1 MRRPHKNTDRT
12 TEDLKYGSKKLS
24 KFINYVMLD
33 GKKTLATNL
42 VYNAL
47 DKIKEQ
53 GLDPMETFDKAI
65 ENSSPELEVKS
76 RRVGGA
82 NYQIPI
88 PVKEERQFTLASRW
102 IISSV
107 RSKTG
112 KDFDKIL
119 ADVLIEASKGEGDAV
134 KKKED
139 THRMADANKA
149 FAHYAW

>member
-12 TEDLKYGSKKLS
+12 QADLKYNSKNLS

-33 GKKTLATNL
+33 GKKILARKL
-42 VYNAL
+42 VYGAFEIMKK
-47 DKIKEQ
+47 D
-53 GLDPMETFDKAI
+53 GDPIETFNKAI
-65 ENSSPELEVKS
+65 ENVSPELEVKS

-82 NYQIPI
+82 NYQVPI
-88 PVKEERQFTLASRW
+88 PVKETRRFTLASRW
-102 IISSV
+102 LLASA

-112 KDFDKIL
+112 KDFSEIL
-119 ADVLIEASKGEGDAV
+119 ADILKEAAAGEGDAV

-139 THRMADANKA
+139 THRMAEANKA